1 MARIEGRLK
10 LLGEG
15 RVDQYGWTIR
25 SVAEVGDHEIRNLRV
40 SPRLGSYLNVGE
52 PVALGVQRILGS
64 TTVYAV
70 ASPDGRVRR
79 GTIGGLL
86 FLLMLYA
93 LAGLFCVHE
102 ISNHGSAWCGLAL
115 AWLGWMALGPLNAI
129 RLCVAFDPM
138 KT

>member
-25 SVAEVGDHEIRNLRV
+25 SVAEIGDHEIRNFRV
-40 SPRLGSYLNVGE
+40 SPRLSNYLNVGE
-52 PVALGVQRILGS
+52 PIALGVQRILGA

-79 GTIGGLL
+79 GGIGGLL
-86 FLLMLYA
+86 FLLMLYVM
-93 LAGLFCVHE
+93 AGLFCAHE
-102 ISNHGSAWCGLAL
+102 IANHGSALYVAAL
-115 AWLGWMALGPLNAI
+115 AVIAWMALGPLNAI

>member
-25 SVAEVGDHEIRNLRV
+25 SVAEIGDHEIQNFRV

-52 PVALGVQRILGS
+52 PVALGVQRVLGS

-70 ASPDGRVRR
+70 ASPDGRVRH
-79 GTIGGLL
+79 GTISGLL
-86 FLLMLYA
+86 FLLMLYVI
-93 LAGLFCVHE
+93 AGLYCVHE
-102 ISNHGSAWCGLAL
+102 LSNHGSDWYGVTL
-115 AWLGWMALGPLNAI
+115 AWLVWMSIGPLNAI